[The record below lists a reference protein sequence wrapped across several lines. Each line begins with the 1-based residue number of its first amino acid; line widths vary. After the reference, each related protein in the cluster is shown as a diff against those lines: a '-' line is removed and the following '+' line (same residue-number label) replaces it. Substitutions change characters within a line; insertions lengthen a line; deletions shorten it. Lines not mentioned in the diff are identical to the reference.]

1 MDPTSVILALRI
13 LTQVGI
19 TIEQIGKIQALGEN
33 ASPEEVRRILEENRN
48 KILENATN

>member
-1 MDPTSVILALRI
+1 MDNTSVLLALRI

-19 TIEQIGKIQALGEN
+19 TLEQIAVLRRKGDSLTEEDIQQIIDED
-33 ASPEEVRRILEENRN
+33 RN